1 MINTTGAHRCAGYPQ
16 GVECM
21 IDVPLDTIF
30 CRTCRE
36 RRQREF
42 AEGIRDMPLDHVG
55 IVLDNFDFE
64 GVHVLCKCGGVP
76 DTAQHKMSLL
86 HRKWEWMQ
94 TFGADA
100 ERARIGERAQP
111 REAG

>member
-1 MINTTGAHRCAGYPQ
+1 MTGAHRCAGYPE

-21 IDVPLDTIF
+21 IDVPLDTIW

-36 RRQREF
+36 RRQKEL
-42 AEGIRDMPLDHVG
+42 AAGIRDMPLNHVG
-55 IVLDNFDFE
+55 IVLEGFE
-64 GVHVLCKCGGVP
+64 DVHVVCKCGGVP
-76 DTAQHKMSLL
+76 DSAQHTMSLL
-86 HRKWEWMQ
+86 HRRWEWMQ

-100 ERARIGERAQP
+100 EHARIDQRAQP